1 MTLYY
6 ADDTIILAD
15 SAIELQ
21 AALEELFE
29 YCKKWKLVVNE
40 GKTKVLCITG
50 QRLQNLTFYYNDKE
64 LEVVNEFVYLG
75 ITFSQKGIGMPAI
88 KARELSG
95 KKSMFSVL
103 TKCKVNNLPVDLSI
117 DLFEK
122 MVIPTLI
129 YGAEI
134 WGFGNLLSLERIQL
148 KFAKYLLKLK
158 RNTAN
163 KMIYGETGLYPIE
176 FYINMRIISFWVKL
190 ITGKQDKISYKLY
203 SMCLTLNS
211 HRRLECK
218 WLQKVQNLLNRTGF
232 SFVFEEQKQLEKEW
246 LKQSFLPNIKQVMK
260 DQITQEWLGQ
270 VTLES
275 EKCFHYKNFG
285 LEYEVKKYFE
295 ILVPSLW
302 IPFCRFRT
310 GNHKFPVE
318 IYSWTKLHKERNE
331 RTCTI
336 CDSGAIGDEYHYLM
350 ICPIFQELR
359 EEYLPN
365 YYLNRPTLTKFYKLM
380 KTEKKTLL
388 IKVAKLV
395 KEILVF
401 FP

>member
-1 MTLYY
+1 
-6 ADDTIILAD
+6 
-15 SAIELQ
+15 
-21 AALEELFE
+21 
-29 YCKKWKLVVNE
+29 
-40 GKTKVLCITG
+40 
-50 QRLQNLTFYYNDKE
+50 
-64 LEVVNEFVYLG
+64 
-75 ITFSQKGIGMPAI
+75 
-88 KARELSG
+88 
-95 KKSMFSVL
+95 
-103 TKCKVNNLPVDLSI
+103 
-117 DLFEK
+117 
-122 MVIPTLI
+122 
-129 YGAEI
+129 
-134 WGFGNLLSLERIQL
+134 
-148 KFAKYLLKLK
+148 
-158 RNTAN
+158 
-163 KMIYGETGLYPIE
+163 
-176 FYINMRIISFWVKL
+176 
-190 ITGKQDKISYKLY
+190 
-203 SMCLTLNS
+203 MCLTLNS

-260 DQITQEWLGQ
+260 DQIIQEWLGQ

-350 ICPIFQELR
+350 ICPIFQEFR

-365 YYLNRPTLTKFYKLM
+365 YYLNRPTLAKFYKLM